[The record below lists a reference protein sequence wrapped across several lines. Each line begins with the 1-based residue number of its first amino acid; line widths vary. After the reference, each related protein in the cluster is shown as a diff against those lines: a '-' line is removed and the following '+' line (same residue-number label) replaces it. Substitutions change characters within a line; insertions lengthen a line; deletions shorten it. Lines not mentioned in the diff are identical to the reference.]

1 MIHQKLRKV
10 GNSFVVTVPR
20 DEVERL
26 NLREGQL
33 LAITVEPLETVLV
46 MHTDVRQAFDE
57 CWTRNEAAFRY
68 LADR

>member
-10 GNSFVVTVPR
+10 GNSFVMTVPR
-20 DEVERL
+20 DEVDRL

-33 LAITVEPLETVLV
+33 LSITVEPLGTVLV
-46 MHTDVRQAFDE
+46 MNPEVRQAFE
-57 CWTRNEAAFRY
+57 ESWMRNESAFRY

>member
-1 MIHQKLRKV
+1 MHQRLRKV
-10 GNSFVVTVPR
+10 GNSFVVTIPK

-33 LAITVEPLETVLV
+33 LAIAVEPLEIIPS
-46 MHTDVRQAFDE
+46 MGPDVRTAFE
-57 CWTRNEAAFRY
+57 ESWARNEAAFRY

>member
-10 GNSFVVTVPR
+10 GNSFVVTIPK

-33 LAITVEPLETVLV
+33 LSISVEPLETVPVL
-46 MHTDVRQAFDE
+46 HPDVRAAFEE
-57 CWTRNEAAFRY
+57 CWRRNEAAFRY